1 MKIAHIP
8 ISGLL
13 SVIFLL
19 TMISCK
25 SKEEREAELMH
36 WEVVSNDA
44 PDNIKVE
51 CSLFASDPGFSDF
64 SFSKIH
70 IEANHNE
77 GEVVLC
83 CTNHTFKTFDISKAQ
98 DGNIEFFF
106 LDDHT
111 VRIKFNLEESG
122 KEAFYYGADIWSDD
136 GIEYTKLN
144 IKRTFGE
151 LEPNKD

>member
-1 MKIAHIP
+1 MKIAYIP
-8 ISGLL
+8 ILGLL
-13 SVIFLL
+13 SIVFLL
-19 TMISCK
+19 IMNSCK

-51 CSLFASDPGFSDF
+51 CSLFVSDPGISDL

-98 DGNIEFFF
+98 EGNIEIFI

-111 VRIKFNLEESG
+111 LKIKFNLDESG

-136 GIEYTKLN
+136 GTEYTKLN

-151 LEPNKD
+151 LEPNED